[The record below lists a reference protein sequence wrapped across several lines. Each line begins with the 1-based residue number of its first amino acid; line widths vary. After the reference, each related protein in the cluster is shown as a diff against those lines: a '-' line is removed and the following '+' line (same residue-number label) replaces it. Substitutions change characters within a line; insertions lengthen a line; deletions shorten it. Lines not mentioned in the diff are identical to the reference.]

1 MVSPVNVFGAL
12 KNLLP
17 KARSKAEEI
26 AKTILELRAVGRS
39 NEVTEE
45 MMEAADDKYMFD
57 NTPLDMSQEAR
68 MARASDAG
76 FDVDKLMY
84 RGSPQNESVI
94 DRDRLF
100 SSDSG
105 YVASTYAKGGSLP
118 SAQTNSVVAPILT
131 RPKNAYTIDQEGS
144 YFERIPIDKPISG
157 KNNTLRDQFGD
168 EIKTWNVNG
177 VPTTDTNRIASLGM
191 KEFDSI
197 QFDNIVDRG
206 SEVYYK
212 FTEPQQYYTIPTT
225 GETFPLGR
233 ASTVDKDFQAQ
244 TRIPSTVRINRPED
258 VKSQFARFDPEF
270 SNLRNLSASIL
281 ATIGFTGLAKS
292 LRQNENGGQM

>member
-1 MVSPVNVFGAL
+1 MITLAQRQRPDTGHVKRGNMVNPVNVFGAL

-17 KARSKAEEI
+17 KARNKAEEI

-76 FDVDKLMY
+76 FDVDRLMY

-118 SAQTNSVVAPILT
+118 SSQTNSVVVPILT
-131 RPKNAYTIDQEGS
+131 KLQDLKIYSCIEALIHH
-144 YFERIPIDKPISG
+144 
-157 KNNTLRDQFGD
+157 
-168 EIKTWNVNG
+168 
-177 VPTTDTNRIASLGM
+177 IA
-191 KEFDSI
+191 
-197 QFDNIVDRG
+197 
-206 SEVYYK
+206 
-212 FTEPQQYYTIPTT
+212 
-225 GETFPLGR
+225 
-233 ASTVDKDFQAQ
+233 
-244 TRIPSTVRINRPED
+244 
-258 VKSQFARFDPEF
+258 
-270 SNLRNLSASIL
+270 
-281 ATIGFTGLAKS
+281 
-292 LRQNENGGQM
+292 